1 MKAYFW
7 SCSVWSVSELDCS
20 LNPNEFLR
28 YRSLGTGLC
37 IPSNILPLVFYCF
50 RNESEQLQQVPVNE
64 VLEDA
69 GC

>member
-1 MKAYFW
+1 MKACFW
-7 SCSVWSVSELDCS
+7 SCSAWSVSELDCS

-28 YRSLGTGLC
+28 CRSLGTGLC

-50 RNESEQLQQVPVNE
+50 QNESEQLQQAPVNE

>member
-1 MKAYFW
+1 MKACFW
-7 SCSVWSVSELDCS
+7 SCSAWSVSELDCS

-37 IPSNILPLVFYCF
+37 IPSNIPLLVFYCF
-50 RNESEQLQQVPVNE
+50 QNESEQLQQAPVNE